1 METMPYLAIRSAASL
16 IVLER
21 GFVRNYPLDA
31 KNLWRIGRKNPE
43 TENDIE
49 LESKI
54 VSRKHGYIQNID
66 GEWYYVES
74 GSLNGTYYNGKKI
87 AMNENSEYEAVKL
100 SNGDILRVDSDNLE
114 NPEERGVLLIFTT
127 EGIGNQWKTITLRKA
142 ETVFGRNAECDV
154 TIPLSYISA
163 RHMVV
168 RKKEAEYFLM
178 DCDSMAG
185 TWVNGQEV
193 HGEVPLKEKDTISI
207 CDCTMIL
214 TENKII
220 YNIPVIRKNKSNMS
234 EMSQNSMEEN
244 NLQDRPVVLAADI
257 KSKKVKNNQGF
268 GKKEL
273 IRDIKVE
280 IREGTLVALIG
291 GTGAG
296 KSTVMGMI
304 SRLVA
309 KDQGLI
315 SFYGKDLEKWNSKEL
330 SKHLAILTQSNQIQM
345 KLTVEELVAFGRF
358 PHSGGR
364 MAKEDEEKI
373 NQAITYMELDEFRNR
388 FIDELSG
395 GQRQRAYIA
404 MVIAQDTEFVLLDE
418 PTNNLDIYH
427 ATNLMKIVRRLC
439 DELDKTVIMVLH
451 EINYAAFYSDYIC
464 AFKEGR
470 IAKYGTVEEVITKEV
485 LSEIYQVDFEILNIQ
500 GKPLSIYY

>member
-168 RKKEAEYFLM
+168 RKKK
-178 DCDSMAG
+178 
-185 TWVNGQEV
+185 Q
-193 HGEVPLKEKDTISI
+193 SI
-207 CDCTMIL
+207 
-214 TENKII
+214 
-220 YNIPVIRKNKSNMS
+220 
-234 EMSQNSMEEN
+234 
-244 NLQDRPVVLAADI
+244 
-257 KSKKVKNNQGF
+257 F
-268 GKKEL
+268 
-273 IRDIKVE
+273 
-280 IREGTLVALIG
+280 
-291 GTGAG
+291 
-296 KSTVMGMI
+296 
-304 SRLVA
+304 
-309 KDQGLI
+309 
-315 SFYGKDLEKWNSKEL
+315 
-330 SKHLAILTQSNQIQM
+330 
-345 KLTVEELVAFGRF
+345 
-358 PHSGGR
+358 
-364 MAKEDEEKI
+364 
-373 NQAITYMELDEFRNR
+373 
-388 FIDELSG
+388 
-395 GQRQRAYIA
+395 
-404 MVIAQDTEFVLLDE
+404 
-418 PTNNLDIYH
+418 
-427 ATNLMKIVRRLC
+427 
-439 DELDKTVIMVLH
+439 
-451 EINYAAFYSDYIC
+451 
-464 AFKEGR
+464 
-470 IAKYGTVEEVITKEV
+470 
-485 LSEIYQVDFEILNIQ
+485 
-500 GKPLSIYY
+500 